1 MVRVAEHMEYS
12 LLKNTIELKKLGKEM
27 SETKVC

>member
-1 MVRVAEHMEYS
+1 MDYIAEHVEYS
-12 LLKNTIELKKLGKEM
+12 LLKNTIELEKPGKKM